1 MASQIVS
8 ASELECS
15 PDGPLVALAFKLEE
29 GRFGQLTYMRL
40 YSGKGPLLAEEILVI
55 CLQDDEERFLYCEH
69 RDQEKL
75 KVHAGSRRRAFW
87 HGLSFCRCPGLSNSM
102 RMNFQ
107 TFPLPELEISWQ
119 C

>member
-15 PDGPLVALAFKLEE
+15 PDGPLVALVFKLEE

-55 CLQDDEERFLYCEH
+55 CLQDDQERFLYCKH
-69 RDQEKL
+69 HDQENARGACWVASSCILAWFVFLQVPGIVKL
-75 KVHAGSRRRAFW
+75 YADELSDIPVARA
-87 HGLSFCRCPGLSNSM
+87 
-102 RMNFQ
+102 
-107 TFPLPELEISWQ
+107 
-119 C
+119 